1 MPELIM
7 MVGIP
12 ASGKS
17 TFVNQYEST
26 PGYAIVGTDRIL
38 ERIATE
44 QDISYNQALE
54 LYYKQ
59 ANKEMNSA
67 VNEAIDAGLSV
78 IWDQTNLSKKSR
90 SFKINR
96 FPSSYQKLAVV
107 VRCNNA
113 EEHLRRLNSR
123 PGKTIPQSV
132 MDNMIANFEMPT
144 TTEGFDR
151 VIVIET

>member
-17 TFVNQYEST
+17 TFIKQYEST
-26 PGYAIVGTDRIL
+26 PGYVVVGTARIL

-90 SFKINR
+90 SFKLNS
-96 FPSSYQKLAVV
+96 FPANYKKLAVV
-107 VRCNNA
+107 VRCSNA
-113 EEHLRRLNSR
+113 EEHKRRLNSR
-123 PGKTIPQSV
+123 PGKTIPQHVLNS
-132 MDNMIANFEMPT
+132 MIANFEMPT
-144 TTEGFDR
+144 TDEGFDQ